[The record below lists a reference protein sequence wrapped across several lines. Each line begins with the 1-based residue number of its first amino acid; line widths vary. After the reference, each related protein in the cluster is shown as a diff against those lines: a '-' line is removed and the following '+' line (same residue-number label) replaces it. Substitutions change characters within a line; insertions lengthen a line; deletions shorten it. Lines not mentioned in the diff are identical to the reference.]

1 MLVRYERCYECG
13 RDLLLHVYF
22 VICHLVLFIRH
33 TNTDEGFVASC
44 CFFLLQGLVSY
55 RCCILIDQP
64 STSDDVTD
72 EIVYLVRHSTARIAP
87 HERALG

>member
-1 MLVRYERCYECG
+1 MSVDAICFFHL
-13 RDLLLHVYF
+13 YF

-44 CFFLLQGLVSY
+44 CFLLQGLVSY

-64 STSDDVTD
+64 STSDVVADK
-72 EIVYLVRHSTARIAP
+72 IVYAVRHSTAQIAP
-87 HERALG
+87 HERVLD